1 MQGIACQGAWHLCEC
16 SVELELADRQ
26 NNIQFLASV
35 SISGKQI
42 ISLQADH
49 TPDHV
54 LVLYENGELQR
65 ICVPIE

>member
-1 MQGIACQGAWHLCEC
+1 
-16 SVELELADRQ
+16 V
-26 NNIQFLASV
+26 N
-35 SISGKQI
+35 ISGKQI

>member
-1 MQGIACQGAWHLCEC
+1 VVVGE
-16 SVELELADRQ
+16 ADRLSCYRVTRK
-26 NNIQFLASV
+26 NIQFLASV
-35 SISGKQI
+35 NISGKQI